1 MSNEA
6 SMNWRGCLR
15 LFLLVLLS
23 SLARAHSASAHD
35 QLTLVGDDDSR
46 MTNFM
51 QRAMTSDAKLQFSL
65 ATALRSGVAA
75 TAEELAETEADL
87 EVGSDLRV
95 DIGMTANASG
105 SGNSGPSTLAEYCAG
120 GQTKQEKQ
128 VTMDEGVKVKANWEG
143 YGAMYP
149 GKITDQN
156 RDGSVDIL
164 YDDGFKENRV
174 DVDDVKIR
182 KNQKGSLLQ
191 EAAPRDDPACKLQNF
206 LEKLKKQLKAIND
219 MIGKWLAA
227 QRAKVAGDKATPQPP
242 PSLQQPTPKPIVTAA
257 PPAAAPMMAPSPA
270 LPASATTTTLAPQ
283 PNADQAEEL
292 EKLKVQLADRDKFL
306 AELEK
311 MVADNEKELAKYLP
325 AVQPSPPGI
334 TTVDDLIAQY
344 KEQIAQ
350 RDARIA
356 ELQKVIQEQQEL
368 LEKLSGKQLSLAE
381 IDAAVHELEQDLAEA
396 IQKRD

>member
-1 MSNEA
+1 
-6 SMNWRGCLR
+6 
-15 LFLLVLLS
+15 VLLIFFS
-23 SLARAHSASAHD
+23 TAHSTSVHE
-35 QLTLVGDDDSR
+35 QLTLVEDESR
-46 MTNFM
+46 TNFM

-75 TAEELAETEADL
+75 TTEELAETEADL
-87 EVGSDLRV
+87 EMGSDLGV
-95 DIGMTANASG
+95 DIGMNANSSG
-105 SGNSGPSTLAEYCAG
+105 MEHKSSPGPATLAEYCAG

-128 VTMDEGVKVKANWEG
+128 TTMDEGTKVKANWEG
-143 YGAMYP
+143 YGSMYP
-149 GKITDQN
+149 GKITDTN
-156 RDGSVDIL
+156 RDGSVDIK
-164 YDDGFKENRV
+164 YDDGFTEKRV
-174 DVDDVKIR
+174 DVDDVQVR
-182 KNQKGSLLQ
+182 KNQGRSLLQ
-191 EAAPRDDPACKLQNF
+191 EGAPRDDPACKLQDF
-206 LEKLKKQLKAIND
+206 LDKLKKQLKAIND

-227 QRAKVAGDKATPQPP
+227 QRAKVAGDKATPKPP

-350 RDARIA
+350 
-356 ELQKVIQEQQEL
+356 
-368 LEKLSGKQLSLAE
+368 
-381 IDAAVHELEQDLAEA
+381 
-396 IQKRD
+396 